1 MDKLTEAV
9 VTILSL
15 IVGVA
20 ILSVL
25 VSPKAQ
31 TSQVIQATA
40 SGFGNSL
47 AVAMSPV
54 TGQQMNGGQGIIT
67 SYPGSIEGARPC
79 NGTTLAPSLKAILS
93 IP

>member
-15 IVGVA
+15 IIGVA

-31 TSQVIQATA
+31 TSQVIQASA

-54 TGQQMNGGQGIIT
+54 TGSPTNINLSYPTGNGGMGGNMGLPTFGGNGQ
-67 SYPGSIEGARPC
+67 PG
-79 NGTTLAPSLKAILS
+79 LY
-93 IP
+93 

>member
-54 TGQQMNGGQGIIT
+54 TGANVNINT
-67 SYPGSIEGARPC
+67 SYPAANSGGMGFPTFGGSGMP
-79 NGTTLAPSLKAILS
+79 GFQ
-93 IP
+93 

>member
-1 MDKLTEAV
+1 MDRLTEAI

-40 SGFGNSL
+40 SGFGNDL

-54 TGQQMNGGQGIIT
+54 TGAATNIVLTYPNQNSGGMPSFGQGMPT
-67 SYPGSIEGARPC
+67 FGS
-79 NGTTLAPSLKAILS
+79 
-93 IP
+93 

>member
-54 TGQQMNGGQGIIT
+54 TGQTMNGGQGIIT
-67 SYPGSIEGARPC
+67 SYPGSNQGGFPTF
-79 NGTTLAPSLKAILS
+79 GGSGMPGFQ
-93 IP
+93 